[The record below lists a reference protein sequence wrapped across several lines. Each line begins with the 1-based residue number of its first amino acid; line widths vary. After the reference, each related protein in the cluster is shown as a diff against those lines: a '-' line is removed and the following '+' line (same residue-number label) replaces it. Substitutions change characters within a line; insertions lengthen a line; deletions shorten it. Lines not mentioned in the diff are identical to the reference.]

1 MHLVI
6 IGAAMFL
13 GESDIIRSPIGPLGR
28 RRRLIQLDDLFDCNV
43 DKLRDFANFILL
55 CAFGTLMIHAMG
67 TIDPSI
73 EKGMRDE
80 YLKATGEGGLT
91 VDINDLQWCAT
102 WMREQK
108 ETNEDKYVP
117 IFAALGTHESCI
129 MTTVVNMLKSSGESM
144 TPKET

>member
-13 GESDIIRSPIGPLGR
+13 GESDIIGSPIGPLGR

-73 EKGMRDE
+73 EKEMRDE

-91 VDINDLQWCAT
+91 LDINDLQWCAT

-144 TPKET
+144 TPKGT